1 MYVIVVGAG
10 DLGYYLTQL
19 LIEEG
24 HDVVV
29 IDKDPEAC
37 KRISN
42 ELNVVATQG
51 DATETKTLEKANV
64 KECDAL
70 VALTGSDDTNLVVS
84 LIAKELGAKQVA
96 TRLGKIDYDERVL
109 KKLGI
114 DIVIHPEAAAAGYIE
129 ELITKPEVLDLAF
142 ISRGAA
148 EIMEI
153 EITEKS
159 KIAYKKVSDIEHPS
173 GSAIIAIYE
182 GNELI
187 IPSADT
193 VIKPGTK
200 VLILAKREVADKVRS
215 LIS

>member
-19 LIEEG
+19 LLDEG

-29 IDKDPEAC
+29 IDKDPKAC
-37 KRISN
+37 ERISN

-51 DATETKTLEKANV
+51 DATESKTLEKANV

-70 VALTGSDDTNLVVS
+70 VALTGNDETNLVVS
-84 LIAKELGAKQVA
+84 LLAKELGAKQVA
-96 TRLGKIDYDERVL
+96 TRLGKVDYDERVL
-109 KKLGI
+109 NKLGV

-148 EIMEI
+148 EIMEV

-159 KIAYKKVSDIEHPS
+159 KIAHKKVSEIEHPS

-182 GNELI
+182 GENLI

-200 VLILAKREVADKVRS
+200 VLILAKREIADKVRS
-215 LIS
+215 LIA

>member
-1 MYVIVVGAG
+1 MYVIVIGAG

-19 LIEEG
+19 LLDEG

-29 IDKDPEAC
+29 IDKDPKAC
-37 KRISN
+37 ERISN

-51 DATETKTLEKANV
+51 DATESKTLDKANV

-70 VALTGSDDTNLVVS
+70 VALTGNDETNLVVS
-84 LIAKELGAKQVA
+84 LLAKELGAKQVA
-96 TRLGKIDYDERVL
+96 TRLGKVDYDERVL
-109 KKLGI
+109 NKLGV

-148 EIMEI
+148 EIMEV

-159 KIAYKKVSDIEHPS
+159 KIAHKKVSEIEHPS

-182 GNELI
+182 GENLI

-193 VIKPGTK
+193 IIKPGTK
-200 VLILAKREVADKVRS
+200 VLILAKREIADKVRG
-215 LIS
+215 LIT

>member
-29 IDKDPEAC
+29 IDKDPKAC
-37 KRISN
+37 ERISN

-51 DATETKTLEKANV
+51 DATESKTLEKANV

-70 VALTGSDDTNLVVS
+70 VALTRSDETNLVVS
-84 LIAKELGAKQVA
+84 LLAKELGAKQVA
-96 TRLGKIDYDERVL
+96 TRLGKLDYDERVL
-109 KKLGI
+109 NKLGI

-148 EIMEI
+148 EIMEV

-159 KIAYKKVSDIEHPS
+159 KIAYKKVGEIEHPS

-182 GNELI
+182 GDNLI
-187 IPSADT
+187 IPSTDT
-193 VIKPGTK
+193 IVRPGTK
-200 VLILAKREVADKVRS
+200 VLILAKREIADKVRN
-215 LIS
+215 LIA

>member
-10 DLGYYLTQL
+10 NLGYYLTQL
-19 LIEEG
+19 LLEEG

-29 IDKDPEAC
+29 IDKDPKAC
-37 KRISN
+37 ERISN

-51 DATETKTLEKANV
+51 DATESKTLEKANV

-70 VALTGSDDTNLVVS
+70 VALAGNDETNLVVS

-96 TRLGKIDYDERVL
+96 TRLGKVDYNERVL
-109 KKLGI
+109 NKLGV

-148 EIMEI
+148 EIMEV

-159 KIAYKKVSDIEHPS
+159 KIAHKKVSEIEHPS

-182 GNELI
+182 GEKLI
-187 IPSADT
+187 IPSTDT
-193 VIKPGTK
+193 IIKPGTK
-200 VLILAKREVADKVRS
+200 VLILAKREIADKVRS
-215 LIS
+215 LIA

>member
-29 IDKDPEAC
+29 IDKDQKAC
-37 KRISN
+37 ERISN

-51 DATETKTLEKANV
+51 DATESKTLEKANV

-70 VALTGSDDTNLVVS
+70 VALTRSDETNLVVS
-84 LIAKELGAKQVA
+84 LLAKELGAKQVA
-96 TRLGKIDYDERVL
+96 TRLGKLDYDERVL
-109 KKLGI
+109 NKLGI

-159 KIAYKKVSDIEHPS
+159 KIAYKKVGEIEHPS

-182 GNELI
+182 GENLI
-187 IPSADT
+187 IPSTDT
-193 VIKPGTK
+193 VIRPGTK
-200 VLILAKREVADKVRS
+200 VLILAKREVADKVRN
-215 LIS
+215 LIA